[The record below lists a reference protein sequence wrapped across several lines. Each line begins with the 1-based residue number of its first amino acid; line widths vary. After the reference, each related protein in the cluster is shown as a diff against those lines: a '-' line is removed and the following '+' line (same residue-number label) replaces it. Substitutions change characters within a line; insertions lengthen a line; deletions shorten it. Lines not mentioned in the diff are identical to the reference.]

1 MVRIRPVEPRDA
13 AALVPL
19 CAQLGYPATPEEV
32 QRRLHRLLGQPGQGL
47 LGAESAG
54 GQLVGWVHVQS
65 RSVFESD
72 PFAEICGLVVD
83 ESARGHGV
91 GRDLVA
97 AAEQWAVAEG
107 HTVIR
112 VRSNVIRTAT
122 HRFYQNRGYAIVKS
136 QISFTKPLVPG
147 TPPASGSPA

>member
-1 MVRIRPVEPRDA
+1 VHIRPIEPSDA

-19 CAQLGYPATPEEV
+19 CGQLGYPATLQQAE
-32 QRRLHRLLGQPGQGL
+32 RRLQLLLGHPGQGL
-47 LGAESAG
+47 LGAETAA

-65 RSVFESD
+65 RCVFESD

-83 ESARGHGV
+83 EHARGHGV
-91 GRDLVA
+91 GAGLVA

-112 VRSNVIRTAT
+112 VRSNVIRTDT
-122 HRFYQNRGYAIVKS
+122 HRFYQNRGFAIQKS
-136 QISFTKPLVPG
+136 QISFTKRLRSG
-147 TPPASGSPA
+147 TPPTPGSPA

>member
-1 MVRIRPVEPRDA
+1 MRIRPIEPADA

-19 CAQLGYPATPEEV
+19 CGQLGYPATLQQVE
-32 QRRLHRLLGQPGQGL
+32 RRLQRLLGQPGQGL
-47 LGAESAG
+47 LGAETAG
-54 GQLVGWVHVQS
+54 RQLVGWVHVQS

-83 ESARGHGV
+83 ETARGHGA

-112 VRSNVIRTAT
+112 VRSNVIRTDT
-122 HRFYQNRGYAIVKS
+122 HRFYQNRGYTIVKS
-136 QISFTKPLVPG
+136 QISFTKPLTPG
-147 TPPASGSPA
+147 TLPTTGSPA

>member
-1 MVRIRPVEPRDA
+1 VRIRPIEPGDA

-19 CAQLGYPATPEEV
+19 CGQLGYPATLQQVE
-32 QRRLHRLLGQPGQGL
+32 RRLQILIGLPGQGL
-47 LGAESAG
+47 LAAVTA

-65 RSVFESD
+65 RCVLESD

-83 ESARGHGV
+83 EHARGHGA

-122 HRFYQNRGYAIVKS
+122 HRFYQNRGYSIAKS
-136 QISFTKPLVPG
+136 QISFTKPLGPG
-147 TPPASGSPA
+147 VHLTSGSPA

>member
-1 MVRIRPVEPRDA
+1 MSIRPVEQRDA
-13 AALVPL
+13 PALVPL
-19 CAQLGYPATPEEV
+19 CGQLGYPATLQQVE
-32 QRRLHRLLGQPGQGL
+32 RRLQILLGQPGQEL
-47 LGAESAG
+47 LGAETAA

-65 RSVFESD
+65 RWVFASD

-83 ESARGHGV
+83 EHARGHGI
-91 GRDLVA
+91 GGDLVA

-122 HRFYQNRGYAIVKS
+122 HRFYQNRGYAIAKS
-136 QISFTKPLVPG
+136 QISFTKPL
-147 TPPASGSPA
+147 TPRTPLTPGSPV

>member
-1 MVRIRPVEPRDA
+1 MRTRPIELSDA

-19 CAQLGYPATPEEV
+19 CGQLGYPATLQQIE
-32 QRRLHRLLGQPGQGL
+32 RRLHILLGQPGEGL
-47 LGAESAG
+47 FGAETAA
-54 GQLVGWVHVQS
+54 GQLVGWVHVQT
-65 RSVFESD
+65 RVVFESD

-83 ESARGHGV
+83 ENERGHGA

-122 HRFYQNRGYAIVKS
+122 HRFYQNRGYTIAKSAIV
-136 QISFTKPLVPG
+136 FTKPL
-147 TPPASGSPA
+147 TADPPLTLGSPA

>member
-1 MVRIRPVEPRDA
+1 VRIRPIEPRDA

-19 CAQLGYPATPEEV
+19 CGQLGYPATLQQVE
-32 QRRLHRLLGQPGQGL
+32 RRLPRLLGQPGQGL
-47 LGAESAG
+47 LGAETAT

-65 RSVFESD
+65 RTVFESD

-83 ESARGHGV
+83 ENARGHGV

-122 HRFYQNRGYAIVKS
+122 HRFYQNRGYTIVKS
-136 QISFTKPLVPG
+136 QISFTKPLTPG
-147 TPPASGSPA
+147 APATPSSPA

>member
-1 MVRIRPVEPRDA
+1 VRTRPVEPSDA

-19 CAQLGYPATPEEV
+19 CGQLGYPATLQQVE
-32 QRRLHRLLGQPGQGL
+32 RRLQLLLGHPGQGL
-47 LGAESAG
+47 IGAVTSA
-54 GQLVGWVHVQS
+54 GQLVGWVHVQT
-65 RSVFESD
+65 RCVFERD

-83 ESARGHGV
+83 EKERGHGA

-122 HRFYQNRGYAIVKS
+122 HRFYQNRGYAIEKS
-136 QISFTKPLVPG
+136 QISFTKPLTPG
-147 TPPASGSPA
+147 APLSAGSPA

>member
-1 MVRIRPVEPRDA
+1 VRTRPIEPSDA

-19 CAQLGYPATPEEV
+19 CAQLGYPATLQQVE
-32 QRRLHRLLGQPGQGL
+32 RRLQLLLGRPGQGL
-47 LGAESAG
+47 FGAESAT
-54 GQLVGWVHVQS
+54 GQLAGWVHVQT
-65 RSVFESD
+65 RCVFESD

-83 ESARGHGV
+83 ENERGHGA

-97 AAEQWAVAEG
+97 AAEHWAVAQG

-122 HRFYQNRGYAIVKS
+122 HRFYQNRGYTIAKS
-136 QISFTKPLVPG
+136 QISFTKPL
-147 TPPASGSPA
+147 TPDSPLAPGSPA

>member
-1 MVRIRPVEPRDA
+1 
-13 AALVPL
+13 VPL
-19 CAQLGYPATPEEV
+19 CGQLGYPATLQQVE
-32 QRRLHRLLGQPGQGL
+32 RRLQLLLGHPGQGL
-47 LGAESAG
+47 IGAVTPT

-65 RSVFESD
+65 RCVFESD

-83 ESARGHGV
+83 ENERGHGA

-97 AAEQWAVAEG
+97 AAEHWAIANG

-122 HRFYQNRGYAIVKS
+122 HRFYQNRGYTIQKT
-136 QISFTKPLVPG
+136 QISFTKPLTPG
-147 TPPASGSPA
+147 AGLTTGSPA

>member
-1 MVRIRPVEPRDA
+1 MRTRPIEPGDA

-19 CAQLGYPATPEEV
+19 CGQLGYPATLRQVE
-32 QRRLHRLLGQPGQGL
+32 RRLRLLLGQPGQGL
-47 LGAESAG
+47 LGAETAD

-65 RSVFESD
+65 RYVFESD

-83 ESARGHGV
+83 EHARGHGA

-97 AAEQWAVAEG
+97 AAEHWAIAEG

-122 HRFYQNRGYAIVKS
+122 HRFYQNRGYAIQKS
-136 QISFTKPLVPG
+136 QISFTKPLTPG
-147 TPPASGSPA
+147 APVTPGSPA

>member
-1 MVRIRPVEPRDA
+1 MRTRPIEPSDA

-19 CAQLGYPATPEEV
+19 CGQLGYPATLQQVE
-32 QRRLHRLLGQPGQGL
+32 RRLQLLLGHPGQGL
-47 LGAESAG
+47 LGAETAA

-65 RSVFESD
+65 RCVFESD

-83 ESARGHGV
+83 ENARGHGV

-122 HRFYQNRGYAIVKS
+122 HRFYQNRGYAIAKS
-136 QISFTKPLVPG
+136 QISFTKPLTAG
-147 TPPASGSPA
+147 TPLTPGSPA

>member
-1 MVRIRPVEPRDA
+1 MRIRPIEPRDA

-19 CAQLGYPATPEEV
+19 CAQLGYPATLQQVE
-32 QRRLHRLLGQPGQGL
+32 RRLQRLLGQPGQGL
-47 LGAESAG
+47 LGAETAAA
-54 GQLVGWVHVQS
+54 QLVGWVHVQS
-65 RSVFESD
+65 RCVFESD

-83 ESARGHGV
+83 EHARGQGA

-97 AAEQWAVAEG
+97 AAEQWAIAHG

-122 HRFYQNRGYAIVKS
+122 HRFYQNRGYAIQKS
-136 QISFTKPLVPG
+136 QISFTKPLTPG
-147 TPPASGSPA
+147 TLVTPGSPA

>member
-1 MVRIRPVEPRDA
+1 MRIRPIEPADA

-19 CAQLGYPATPEEV
+19 CGQLGYPATLEQVE
-32 QRRLHRLLGQPGQGL
+32 RRLQLLLGHPDQAL
-47 LGAESAG
+47 LGAEDAT
-54 GQLVGWVHVQS
+54 GQVVGWLHVQS
-65 RSVFESD
+65 RCVFESD

-83 ESARGHGV
+83 ENARGHGV

-97 AAEQWAVAEG
+97 AAEHWAVAQG

-122 HRFYQNRGYAIVKS
+122 HRFYQNHGYAIQKS
-136 QISFTKPLVPG
+136 QISFTKPLTPG
-147 TPPASGSPA
+147 TPLTPGSAA

>member
-1 MVRIRPVEPRDA
+1 VRIRAIEHHDA

-19 CAQLGYPATPEEV
+19 CGQLGYPATLAQVE
-32 QRRLHRLLGQPGQGL
+32 RRLQTLLGHPGQGL
-47 LGAESAG
+47 LGAETDG
-54 GQLVGWVHVQS
+54 ILVGWVHVQS
-65 RSVFESD
+65 RSLLESD

-83 ESARGHGV
+83 ENARGHGV
-91 GRDLVA
+91 GAGLVA
-97 AAEQWAVAEG
+97 AAERWAVAEG

-122 HRFYQNRGYAIVKS
+122 HRFYQNRGYAVVKS

-147 TPPASGSPA
+147 APLTSGSPA

>member
-1 MVRIRPVEPRDA
+1 VRIRPIEAGDV

-19 CAQLGYPATPEEV
+19 CGQLGYPATSEQVE
-32 QRRLHRLLGQPGQGL
+32 RRLQLLLGCPGQGL
-47 LGAESAG
+47 LGAEDTA
-54 GQLVGWVHVQS
+54 GQLVGWVHVQT
-65 RSVFESD
+65 RCVFESD

-83 ESARGHGV
+83 ENTRGHGA

-122 HRFYQNRGYAIVKS
+122 HRFYQNRGYTIQKS
-136 QISFTKPLVPG
+136 QISFTKPLTPG
-147 TPPASGSPA
+147 TLPITGSPA